1 MIFQPC
7 SLQAAPPLVVTSE
20 ALVSTCALVVTS
32 EANRLSGAG
41 ENRLQRRLEA
51 GRSEAAPV
59 YERLS

>member
-1 MIFQPC
+1 M
-7 SLQAAPPLVVTSE
+7 LQAAPPLVVTSE

-59 YERLS
+59 HERLS